1 MLSVQNSFAPDV
13 LHKEDLC
20 AVLAFRDGKTLG
32 KRVPIVSM
40 KSGKSPR
47 TRSLKG
53 PKSLEG
59 LISSGR
65 TLVVGTIHESVALGA
80 VKKPIAKGGASRFP
94 GIDVLE
100 ARLDSLAGS
109 KLPESWQLPVI
120 ATARH
125 PREGGAGNLSQTAR
139 RKLLEEALPWAS
151 AIDVELRSARA
162 LSGVI
167 AGAHQHGRTV
177 ILSHHDFSATPSVS
191 ALKRLAS
198 RAADEGA
205 DLFKVA
211 TFLREPRDL
220 QKLIEL
226 QSGGTKV
233 PVISM
238 GMGDAGRFSRVVL
251 SGFGSP
257 LCYGWLGKPQVS
269 GQWPALKLRAILAEV
284 LPS

>member
-1 MLSVQNSFAPDV
+1 
-13 LHKEDLC
+13 
-20 AVLAFRDGKTLG
+20 
-32 KRVPIVSM
+32 M
-40 KSGKSPR
+40 KSGTSTR
-47 TRSLKG
+47 TGSLKV
-53 PKSLEG
+53 PESLGG
-59 LISSGR
+59 LISPGR
-65 TLVVGTIHESVALGA
+65 TLVVGTIHESVGLGR
-80 VKKPIAKGGASRFP
+80 VKKPVAKGGGGQSRFS

-100 ARLDSLAGS
+100 ARLDALVGLT
-109 KLPESWQLPVI
+109 LPESWPLPVI

-139 RKLLEEALPWAS
+139 RKLLEEALPWAA

-269 GQWPALKLRAILAEV
+269 GQWPALELRAILAEV
-284 LPS
+284 LPA